1 MTEMKKN
8 EYVLFFLNGLLHK
21 SCEKMIYEGA
31 FLCLKDLYWNG
42 MKMDEI
48 FREINK

>member
-21 SCEKMIYEGA
+21 ERVKMIYEGA
-31 FLCLKDLYWNG
+31 FLCLKDLYWNS
-42 MKMDEI
+42 MKIDEI
-48 FREINK
+48 FREIK